1 MLPGTIYARS
11 SASNTVPGLS
21 FSAASRGETHQAS
34 QHLLAALHDWLAGLN
49 YQARSVLALIRGV
62 VAALAR
68 SIDTGTARH
77 QSDQSG
83 VHHPG
88 QAQ

>member
-1 MLPGTIYARS
+1 
-11 SASNTVPGLS
+11 
-21 FSAASRGETHQAS
+21 
-34 QHLLAALHDWLAGLN
+34 LLAALHDWLAGLN
-49 YQARSVLALIRGV
+49 YQALSLLALIRGV